1 MRDVQEL
8 LENVT
13 LDASGRPVRFR
24 RQGRLHLVSAQ
35 LDDWRSGGRWWL
47 DEPPRDC
54 FLVQAGGLVAELHRE
69 DTPLGHW
76 WLARVQD

>member
-8 LENVT
+8 LEGVT

-24 RQGRLHLVSAQ
+24 RNGRLHLVSAQ

-54 FLVQAGGLVAELHRE
+54 FLVQTGQITAELHRE
-69 DTPLGHW
+69 DDLESRW

>member
-8 LENVT
+8 LEGVT

-24 RQGRLHLVSAQ
+24 RNGRLHLISAQ
-35 LDDWRSGGRWWL
+35 IDDWRSGGRWWL

-54 FLVQAGGLVAELHRE
+54 FLVQAGGLTAELHRE
-69 DTPLGHW
+69 DLPAGRW
-76 WLARVQD
+76 WLARIQD

>member
-1 MRDVQEL
+1 MKDVQEL
-8 LENVT
+8 LDSVT
-13 LDASGRPVRFR
+13 LDAGGRPVRFR
-24 RQGRLHLVSAQ
+24 HRGRYLVVTGH

-54 FLVQAGGLVAELHRE
+54 WLVQAGGLTAELHHE
-69 DTPLGHW
+69 DAPQGRW